1 MGEILYWIAYFISTF
16 FELYM
21 ISQCMEMF
29 LGDDGNP
36 KLYTLGAYILRL
48 VICTVQYT
56 LFPYPLLN
64 TAVGLLTL
72 IIISICYGGTHIK
85 KLVVSVIIL
94 MSLFTAEAVLAGI
107 VAIANVDIESQGNTG
122 GAFVCVGISIVLAL
136 IYETIRAFKNIDKE
150 FNLTVEFGAVI
161 LLLCVIIFI
170 LETTIFKQ
178 QHIDNSVKILSVVC
192 MLIVLFIIIFLYD
205 TISKNYKEKM
215 RSKIFELEKNYYYR
229 QAEMLQ
235 VKNKELSEFR
245 HDINNHLYSLAGMA
259 GDNNPEI
266 KQYIERITNRLQKTV
281 MFSDTGN
288 IAIDSILNYKLS
300 VAKDN
305 NVKIFTNISVPV
317 HIVSDTEIIVTILSN
332 LLDNAIEAGKKIDNP
347 YIKIKIIYL
356 KGLLSIEVI
365 NNYNGMVNTKKGKV
379 VTSKQNKEFHG
390 IGLQN
395 VEIAINENNGYLN
408 INYDEKEFKVEA
420 YLYVE
425 TEKL

>member
-1 MGEILYWIAYFISTF
+1 
-16 FELYM
+16 
-21 ISQCMEMF
+21 
-29 LGDDGNP
+29 
-36 KLYTLGAYILRL
+36 
-48 VICTVQYT
+48 
-56 LFPYPLLN
+56 
-64 TAVGLLTL
+64 
-72 IIISICYGGTHIK
+72 
-85 KLVVSVIIL
+85 
-94 MSLFTAEAVLAGI
+94 
-107 VAIANVDIESQGNTG
+107 
-122 GAFVCVGISIVLAL
+122 
-136 IYETIRAFKNIDKE
+136 
-150 FNLTVEFGAVI
+150 
-161 LLLCVIIFI
+161 
-170 LETTIFKQ
+170 
-178 QHIDNSVKILSVVC
+178 

-215 RSKIFELEKNYYYR
+215 HSRIFELEKNYYYR

-266 KQYIERITNRLQKTV
+266 KQYIEGITHRLQKTV

-317 HIVSDTEIIVTILSN
+317 HIVSDAEIIVTILSN

-395 VEIAINENNGYLN
+395 VETAVNENNGYLN